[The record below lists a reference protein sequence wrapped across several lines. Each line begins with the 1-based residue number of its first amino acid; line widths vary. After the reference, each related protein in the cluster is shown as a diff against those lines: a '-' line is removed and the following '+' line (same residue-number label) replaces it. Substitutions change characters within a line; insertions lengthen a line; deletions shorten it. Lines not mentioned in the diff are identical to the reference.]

1 MSVLRKEPDIEDIA
15 IALHASAPLVD
26 MPIKE
31 LLDVETQTY
40 TREIFIP
47 AGTLVVGKQH
57 AKPCVNIITQGKLLV
72 KMHLED
78 DGKEI
83 VVPKHGTYTFVSQEF
98 GRKLLYV
105 VEDTVFINV
114 FSNVEA
120 KHLDEVEA
128 ELVIPSEK
136 FETYIKE
143 KELVWHGH

>member
-1 MSVLRKEPDIEDIA
+1 
-15 IALHASAPLVD
+15 
-26 MPIKE
+26 
-31 LLDVETQTY
+31 
-40 TREIFIP
+40 
-47 AGTLVVGKQH
+47 
-57 AKPCVNIITQGKLLV
+57 
-72 KMHLED
+72 MHLED

-114 FSNVEA
+114 FSKVEA

>member
-1 MSVLRKEPDIEDIA
+1 MCNLLTDVDIEDVA
-15 IALHASAPLVD
+15 IKLHANTIAVD
-26 MPIKE
+26 MPVKE
-31 LLDVETQTY
+31 LLDIATKTY

-57 AKPCVNIITQGKLLV
+57 AKPCVNIITQGKLIV

-83 VVPKHGTYTFVSQEF
+83 VVPKNGTYTFVSQEF

-120 KHLDEVEA
+120 QHLDEIEN
-128 ELVIPSEK
+128 ELIIVSEK

-143 KELVWHGH
+143 KELTWHSH